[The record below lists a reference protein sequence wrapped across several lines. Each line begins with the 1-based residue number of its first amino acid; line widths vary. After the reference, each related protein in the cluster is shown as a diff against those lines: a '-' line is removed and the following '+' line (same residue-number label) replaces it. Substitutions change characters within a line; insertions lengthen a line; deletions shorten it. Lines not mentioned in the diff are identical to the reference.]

1 MKQVVQDIRSG
12 ETSVIEV
19 PVPTPGRGQALIRT
33 GASLVSV
40 GTERMLVEFAG
51 MSLLDKARSRPDL
64 VRQTLD
70 KARREGLLTAWE
82 AVRNRLDQPMA
93 LGYASAGTVIA
104 CADGLSDLRPGD
116 RVACAGGG
124 YAVHAEYALVPR
136 NLLARLP
143 DEVDFEAG
151 AFATLGAIA
160 LHGFRLAEPQVGER
174 VAVIGLGLVGLL
186 AVGVAL
192 AGGCSVLGV
201 DIDPGRVELAKAM
214 GAQSTQ
220 RSGAEA
226 AAAAFSRGQGCD
238 IVLVCADTP
247 SADPLELAATVAR
260 DRARVVAIG
269 AVGMQLSRKAYYDK
283 ELSLRVSRSY
293 GPGRYDPS
301 YEQDGIDYP
310 AAYVRWT
317 EGRNLEAV
325 LELMAA
331 GKLDVRRLIS
341 HRFTIDRAPAAYELI
356 TSGAPSDLLGVI
368 LTYPQPVAD
377 EASARRVTFRGAK
390 PAGEGTP
397 VRLGAIGAG
406 NFASAVLFPTLRGV
420 SGVARIAVASSG
432 GLRAAQA
439 ARKFGFRYAASSADE
454 ILADATIN
462 TVAVLTRHDE
472 HAAQVVAALSAGKH
486 VFCEKPL
493 ALDRVSLGQVA
504 EAALSSRCV
513 LTVGFNRRFAPMAC
527 GMERFVRPAGEPLLM
542 LYRVNAGTVPLTHW
556 VQDPGQGGGRIIGE
570 VCHFI
575 DLMTFVCGSLPIE
588 VSAYALPDDTRY
600 RQDNVSI
607 SLRFANGSVGTVVYE
622 ANGDRSAGKERLE
635 VSGGGRTAILDDFHR
650 LDEFAGGQR
659 RTTRSMLRQDKG
671 HKAEWEAFARAVATG
686 GPPPIPYEQ
695 LFAVTTASFAAVD
708 SLRSGQRVAVEPLGS
723 G

>member
-12 ETSVIEV
+12 ATSVIEV
-19 PVPTPGRGQALIRT
+19 PVPTPGRGQALIHT

-51 MSLLDKARSRPDL
+51 KSLLDKARSRPDL

-70 KARREGLLTAWE
+70 KARREGWMTAWE

-93 LGYASAGTVIA
+93 LGYASAGTVVA
-104 CADGLSDLRPGD
+104 CGEGLSDLQPGD

-124 YAVHAEYALVPR
+124 FAVHAEYALVPR
-136 NLLARLP
+136 NLLARMP

-160 LHGFRLAEPQVGER
+160 MHGFRLAEPQVGER
-174 VAVIGLGLVGLL
+174 VAVIGLGLVGLM
-186 AVGVAL
+186 AVGIAL
-192 AGGCSVLGV
+192 AGGCSVLG
-201 DIDPGRVELAKAM
+201 IDLDPRRVEMAKAM
-214 GAQSTQ
+214 GAESTE
-220 RSGAEA
+220 RGGAEA
-226 AAAAFSRGQGCD
+226 AATAFSRGQGCD
-238 IVLVCADTP
+238 IVIVCADTP
-247 SADPLELAATVAR
+247 SADPMELAATVAR
-260 DRARVVAIG
+260 DRARIVAVG

-293 GPGRYDPS
+293 GPGRYDPA
-301 YEQDGIDYP
+301 YEEDGIDYP

-331 GKLDVRRLIS
+331 GRLDVRRLIS
-341 HRFTIDRAPAAYELI
+341 HRFPIERAAVAYELI
-356 TSGAPSDLLGVI
+356 TSGAATDLLGVV
-368 LTYPQPVAD
+368 LTYPQAAAD
-377 EASARRVTFRGAK
+377 EGRSRRVAFG
-390 PAGEGTP
+390 PARPAAEGSP

-406 NFASAVLFPTLRGV
+406 NFASTVLFPTLRGV
-420 SGVARIAVASSG
+420 NSVERIGVASSG
-432 GLRAAQA
+432 GLKAAQA

-454 ILADATIN
+454 ILADETIN
-462 TVAVLTRHDE
+462 TVAVLTRHDG
-472 HAAQVVAALSAGKH
+472 HAAQVVAALNAGKH

-493 ALDRVSLGQVA
+493 ALDRDSLGRVA
-504 EAALSSRCV
+504 KAVRSSNRI
-513 LTVGFNRRFAPMAC
+513 LTVGFNRRFAPMARSL
-527 GMERFVRPAGEPLLM
+527 ERFVGQTGEPLLM
-542 LYRVNAGTVPLTHW
+542 LYRVNAGPVPLSHW
-556 VQDPGQGGGRIIGE
+556 VHDPVQGGGRIIGE

-575 DLMTFVCGSLPIE
+575 DLMVFVCDSLPIE
-588 VSAYALPDDTRY
+588 VNAYALPDDGRY

-607 SLRFANGSVGTVVYE
+607 GMRFANGSVGTVVYQ

-635 VSGGGRTAILDDFHR
+635 VSGGGRTAILDDFRR
-650 LDEFAGGQR
+650 LEQFAGGRR
-659 RTTRSMLRQDKG
+659 RTVQSGLRQDKG
-671 HKAEWEAFARAVATG
+671 HRAEWEAFVRAVAGG
-686 GPPPIPYEQ
+686 GPPPIPYAQ
-695 LFAVTTASFAAVD
+695 LFAVTTASFAAVE